1 MNQNIK
7 KLKEIL
13 KKLFDGITDNAN
25 ETDFTDNM
33 LIYLNSITCEYAY
46 LLDSQHLKFEL
57 NRLNFTYHGS
67 LRNME

>member
-13 KKLFDGITDNAN
+13 KKLFDGVTDNAN
-25 ETDFTDNM
+25 ETDFTENM

-46 LLDSQHLKFEL
+46 LLDS
-57 NRLNFTYHGS
+57 
-67 LRNME
+67 